1 MYKWVMSE
9 PIDDNHPVI
18 AFSNFLSESSMY
30 PPLAQPFVDF
40 ECKEGDN
47 RFFQCFWIA
56 AVVDSV
62 KGFLAASTLTLDTQR
77 ETPYARPSK
86 KRVLVHI
93 NCHFAR
99 PSFPHAFGGDP
110 AEAVWITTCAGMT
123 ETFLYDR
130 WNQNE

>member
-62 KGFLAASTLTLDTQR
+62 KGFLAPICWEVKTG
-77 ETPYARPSK
+77 TPT
-86 KRVLVHI
+86 V
-93 NCHFAR
+93 
-99 PSFPHAFGGDP
+99 
-110 AEAVWITTCAGMT
+110 
-123 ETFLYDR
+123 
-130 WNQNE
+130 